1 VEDIMRKTTQSLC
14 IIALVAAAIAPASP
28 GETQD
33 GGTRREQLW
42 LARSCVHELTWNT
55 EHDCEPMYQALMG
68 TLDAM
73 ERTSGRRRSLVDA
86 IRIYQRRLWGGTS
99 TRPWARELTPGLR
112 SNPLGWPEGWPAFFN
127 YTGDFDRVYEQ
138 AGTIVRGEVTTACVE
153 RPRHWGS
160 RDPRLPDAARARR
173 AIEAGR
179 WREVD
184 CGPTLQAY
192 YAVVTR

>member
-1 VEDIMRKTTQSLC
+1 MRKATKSLS
-14 IIALVAAAIAPASP
+14 ILALVAAALVPPAH
-28 GETQD
+28 GETQED
-33 GGTRREQLW
+33 TMRREQLW
-42 LARSCVHELTWNT
+42 LARSCVHELTWNA

-73 ERTSGRRRSLVDA
+73 GHTTTGGRRRTVVDA
-86 IRIYQRRLWGGTS
+86 IRVYQRRLWGGTS

-112 SNPLGWPEGWPAFFN
+112 ANPLGWPEGWPAFSN

-160 RDPRLPDAARARR
+160 RDPRLPDAARAAR
-173 AIEAGR
+173 AIERGV

-184 CGPTLQAY
+184 CGPTIQAY